1 MVLISL
7 AVKKKSWSEWLNAF
21 LEAEAAGYPND
32 YYDERD
38 DWEHMDTMPGGDDF
52 YDELDDGI
60 VESLLIVGLA
70 AALALLVMYRRRR
83 ADERERRQQQ
93 ANGQVPLVVDRGN
106 VEQDPPLFAQPGDL
120 NFVGWNGPGI

>member
-1 MVLISL
+1 
-7 AVKKKSWSEWLNAF
+7 
-21 LEAEAAGYPND
+21 
-32 YYDERD
+32 
-38 DWEHMDTMPGGDDF
+38 MPGGDDF

-93 ANGQVPLVVDRGN
+93 ANGQVPVVVENRGN
-106 VEQDPPLFAQPGDL
+106 VEQDPALFAQPGDL
-120 NFVGWNGPGI
+120 DFMGWHGPGL

>member
-1 MVLISL
+1 
-7 AVKKKSWSEWLNAF
+7 
-21 LEAEAAGYPND
+21 
-32 YYDERD
+32 
-38 DWEHMDTMPGGDDF
+38 MPGGDDF

-93 ANGQVPLVVDRGN
+93 ANGQVPVAVNRG
-106 VEQDPPLFAQPGDL
+106 VEQDPALFGQPGDL
-120 NFVGWNGPGI
+120 DFVGWHGPGL